1 MTPVLEAD
9 SLTKRF
15 GDVPAVTDLSFALK
29 AGTITGFLGP
39 NGAGKTTTLRMILG
53 LVAPTSGRAR
63 VFGHPYAELPRPA
76 LRIGSV
82 LEATDFHPGR
92 SGRDHLRM
100 LGQAVDVP
108 DSRADEVLRL
118 VELGEAARRRVKGY
132 SLGMRQ
138 RLGLAVALLGDPELL
153 ILDEP
158 ANGLDPEGVRWLRDF
173 LRRLASEGRTVLI
186 SSHVLAEVAQTADR
200 VLIISHGQLVLSSSL
215 VELTARA
222 GGAVRVRSADPQRL
236 TAALR
241 DEALQVTTGTDHA
254 LLVQGASSERVGQ
267 IAFAA
272 GVPVHELVNDGGLL
286 EDVFLELTSEASA

>member
-1 MTPVLEAD
+1 MTAVVEAE
-9 SLTKRF
+9 SLTKHF
-15 GDVPAVTDLSFALK
+15 GEVSAVTDLSFALE

-53 LVAPTSGRAR
+53 LVAPTSGQAL
-63 VFGHPYAELPRPA
+63 VFDHPYAQLPHAA
-76 LRIGSV
+76 LRIGAV

-92 SGRDHLRM
+92 TGRDHLRM
-100 LGQAVDVP
+100 LGQAVDIP

-118 VELGEAARRRVKGY
+118 VELDHAARRRVKGY

-173 LRRLASEGRTVLI
+173 LRMLASAGRTVLI
-186 SSHVLAEVAQTADR
+186 SSHVLAEVAQTVDR
-200 VLIISHGQLVLSSSL
+200 VLIISRGRLVLSSSL
-215 VELTARA
+215 AELTARA
-222 GGAVRVRSADPQRL
+222 SGAVRVRSGDPHRL
-236 TAALR
+236 TKALR
-241 DEALQVTTGTDHA
+241 DQALQVTAGTDQA
-254 LLVQGASSERVGQ
+254 LLVQGASSEQIGE

-272 GVPVHELVNDGGLL
+272 GVPVHELVSDGGVL
-286 EDVFLELTSEASA
+286 EDTFLELTSEAPA

>member
-1 MTPVLEAD
+1 MTAVVEAE

-15 GDVPAVTDLSFALK
+15 GQVPAVTDLSFSLE

-53 LVAPTSGRAR
+53 LVAPTSGRAL
-63 VFGHPYAELPRPA
+63 VFDHHYAQLPRAA
-76 LRIGSV
+76 LRIGAM

-108 DSRADEVLRL
+108 DSRADEMLRL
-118 VELGEAARRRVKGY
+118 VELGDAARRRVKGY

-138 RLGLAVALLGDPELL
+138 RLGLAAALLGDPELL

-158 ANGLDPEGVRWLRDF
+158 ANGLDPEGVRWLRDI
-173 LRRLASEGRTVLI
+173 LRSLAAEGRTVLI
-186 SSHVLAEVAQTADR
+186 SSHVLAEVAQTVDQ
-200 VLIISHGQLVLSSSL
+200 VLIISHGRLVISSPL
-215 VELTARA
+215 TELTARA
-222 GGAVRVRSADPQRL
+222 GGAVRVRCGDPQRL
-236 TAALR
+236 TEALH
-241 DEALQVTTGTDHA
+241 DQSLQVTTSTDHA
-254 LLVQGASSERVGQ
+254 LLVHGASSQRIGE

-272 GVPVHELVNDGGLL
+272 GVPVHELVNDQGVL
-286 EDVFLELTSEASA
+286 EDIFLELTSEARA